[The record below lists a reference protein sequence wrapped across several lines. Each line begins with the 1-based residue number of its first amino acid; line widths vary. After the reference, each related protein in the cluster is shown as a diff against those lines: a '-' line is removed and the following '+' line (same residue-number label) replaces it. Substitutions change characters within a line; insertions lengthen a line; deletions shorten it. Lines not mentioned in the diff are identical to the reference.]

1 MALDLDRFRNV
12 ADAFAECA
20 AAHPDRVALTVVG
33 GSAAGARSSL
43 SYGELDRRA
52 RARAAQL
59 SARFGAGERV
69 LVVLPTCTEFAEL
82 LLACLYSGL
91 VAVPVPEPTGSSA
104 VERVASIVV
113 DSAPRLAITTAEGR
127 DDLQEQLRS
136 HGLGQLLV
144 EAISDP
150 GPDAPSAPGPRPDRD
165 SVAVLQYSSGSTG
178 EPKGVV
184 ITHGAILAHT
194 EALHSHAEIGPDDI
208 FGSWLP
214 LHHDMG
220 LFVMFLAGMLF
231 GSRVTLMSPVSF
243 SKRPAQ
249 WLWMLDR
256 YGCSVT
262 AGPNFAFELCLRA
275 IPDGTLAGLDLSR
288 LRRIFNG
295 SEPIHPESVVAFTRR
310 FADYGLRPEAIS
322 PGYGLA
328 EATAFVSVNPRHEPP
343 VIRTVD
349 PARLAAGDEA
359 VLVPAAGGRDIIGV
373 GRLGDI
379 EARIVDPASARPL
392 PEGAVGEIWLRGRSV
407 GNGYW
412 NKPDLTEQIFHARFA
427 DDQRGWL
434 RTGDLGAFLD
444 GELFITGRIKEMLVI
459 AGRNIFPQD
468 VEHEARAAH
477 RALAGFAGAVFGVPA
492 PDERVVLVHEVS
504 PAVPRTELPEVATA
518 VARRLAT
525 SLGIPVRN
533 MMLVRR
539 GTVRRTT
546 SGKIRR
552 AAMRERFLAGDIP
565 AILTRLEPAVQRVTA
580 GGPPSS

>member
-1 MALDLDRFRNV
+1 MADL
-12 ADAFAECA
+12 FAECA
-20 AAHPDRVALTVVG
+20 VAHPDRVALTIVD
-33 GSAAGARSSL
+33 GSAAAAHSSL

-52 RARAAQL
+52 RARAARL
-59 SARFGAGERV
+59 GARFGAGERV
-69 LVVLPTCTEFAEL
+69 LVVLPTCAEFAEL

-91 VAVPVPEPTGSSA
+91 VAVPVPEPTGSTA
-104 VERVASIVV
+104 VERVASIVA
-113 DSAPRLAITTAEGR
+113 DSAPRLAITTAGGR
-127 DDLQEQLRS
+127 DDLQEQLHS
-136 HGLGQLLV
+136 HGLGQLPV
-144 EAISDP
+144 EAIGAP
-150 GPDAPSAPGPRPDRD
+150 GPDAPSSPGPRPDRD
-165 SVAVLQYSSGSTG
+165 SLAVLQYSSGSTG

-194 EALHSHAEIGPDDI
+194 EAMHSHGELGPDDA

-220 LFVMFLAGMLF
+220 LFVMFLGGMLL
-231 GSRVTLMSPVSF
+231 GSHVVLMSPVGF
-243 SKRPAQ
+243 SRRPAE
-249 WLWMLDR
+249 WFRMLDR

-275 IPDGTLAGLDLSR
+275 VPDAKLTGLDLSR
-288 LRRIFNG
+288 LRRLFNG
-295 SEPIHPESVVAFTRR
+295 SEPIHPESAMAFTRR
-310 FADYGLRPEAIS
+310 FAEYGLRPETVS
-322 PGYGLA
+322 PCYGLA
-328 EATAFVSVNPRHEPP
+328 EATAYVSVTPRHEPP

-349 PARLAAGDEA
+349 PARLAAAKEA
-359 VLVPAAGGRDIIGV
+359 VLVPALGGRDIIGV
-373 GRLGDI
+373 GTLGDI
-379 EARIVDPASARPL
+379 EARIVDPASGRRL
-392 PEGAVGEIWLRGRSV
+392 PDGAVGEIWLHGRSV

-412 NKPDLTEQIFHARFA
+412 DKPDLTERIFRARFA
-427 DDQRGWL
+427 DDHRNWL

-477 RALAGFAGAVFGVPA
+477 EALAGFAGAVFGVPA
-492 PDERVVLVHEVS
+492 PDERMVLVHEVS
-504 PAVPRTELPEVATA
+504 PAVPHTELPEVATA

-552 AAMRERFLAGDIP
+552 AAMRERFLAGDIR
-565 AILTRLEPAVQRVTA
+565 AILTRLEPAVQRMTA
-580 GGPPSS
+580 DSPR